1 MGAVLMDNT
10 TIRTATYLAVQE
22 RLDLKSKLKCNPP
35 NRECG
40 DRCIP
45 PQWKCRV
52 KGEGTDSHSR
62 VVSGDPLAGAASI
75 ARGRNRLAKG
85 LRTGNVVDIQA
96 GRAAIARG
104 VVKAVPGQNLKQ
116 KQELRKGVE
125 SAIIPIATG
134 LFAAWALRQ
143 GHEGAKLLFPAYAKG
158 PARNIEDAAGK
169 AIGFVL
175 DRVPIYGS
183 YRQAQREN
191 AALQAQVLGRAARI
205 GISQN
210 PDISANNQ
218 QRFIELGS
226 QKIAGVRDAI
236 NKGMQVRESEDADP
250 IDYKN
255 FRSNLLSEV
264 IGAKAKGQ
272 SIYAEPAAINLMAKQ
287 YNIDPNKLT
296 GADNTTKKTFLISQI
311 SNKLTAAA
319 DSMRADMAVRGLDY
333 KKPDD
338 VDRYA
343 ETAIRSASKRFG
355 SLTDDQRSEALNS
368 MRGTVRELVSPS
380 KSPQPTR
387 NIATRLFAE
396 TSESL
401 NTYFTEAAVR
411 VKADTSPTLRVQ
423 VAASASS
430 PIRSTLIGVAEK
442 VKGRVGIKVPIAG
455 ANHAEL
461 VLQKVFHEAAVPKG
475 GFNSRRKAT
484 WTASDTDIKYA
495 AQDLGWDGAGGVSSA
510 YGVLAR
516 SGQFPNLALR
526 PRNTNEELAQT
537 ALRAIDPG
545 MSTAEI
551 SLRIRASSPRD
562 AAKPTTQSPPASA
575 GRARPARRRQPSQA
589 QRVAAYIKAG
599 YSEETARRK
608 AAEDAA
614 NLKSDASDDIPP
626 RVLHYLKSKATWSL

>member
-75 ARGRNRLAKG
+75 ARGRDRLAKG

-250 IDYKN
+250 IGYKN

-264 IGAKAKGQ
+264 IGAKANGQ

-296 GADNTTKKTFLISQI
+296 GADNTTKKTFLIAQI

-396 TSESL
+396 TSNSL

-411 VKADTSPTLRVQ
+411 VKADTSPTLRVP

-442 VKGRVGIKVPIAG
+442 VKGRVGIKAPIAD

-461 VLQKVFHEAAVPKG
+461 VLQRVFHEAAVPKG
-475 GFNSRRKAT
+475 GFNSRSKAT
-484 WTASDTDIKYA
+484 WNASDADIKYA
-495 AQDLGWDGAGGVSSA
+495 AQDLGWDGTGGVSSA
-510 YGVLAR
+510 HGVLAR

-526 PRNTNEELAQT
+526 RN
-537 ALRAIDPG
+537 
-545 MSTAEI
+545 
-551 SLRIRASSPRD
+551 

-575 GRARPARRRQPSQA
+575 GRERPARRRKLSQA